1 MPQGYDTEIGER
13 GVKLSGG
20 QKQRLALAR
29 TLLVGPG
36 QKQKAAL
43 GVGRLG
49 APLLDR
55 YSRCVTVERAAVGAC
70 STGTA
75 LQHHK
80 GDRQPRGN

>member
-29 TLLVGPG
+29 ALLVGPG

-43 GVGRLG
+43 GVGAAG
-49 APLLDR
+49 G
-55 YSRCVTVERAAVGAC
+55 STVR
-70 STGTA
+70 SI
-75 LQHHK
+75 
-80 GDRQPRGN
+80 